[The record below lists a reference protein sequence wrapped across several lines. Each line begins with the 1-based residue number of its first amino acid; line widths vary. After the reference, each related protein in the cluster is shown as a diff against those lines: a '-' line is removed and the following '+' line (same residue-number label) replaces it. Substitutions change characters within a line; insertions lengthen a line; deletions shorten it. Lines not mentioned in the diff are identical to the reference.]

1 MLVVIRGA
9 GDLASGI
16 AYRLR
21 RANFDIIMTE
31 IAQPTC
37 IRQTVAFSTAIGR
50 GSQTVEGVTGR
61 LCDGEEE
68 IDRALDAGEIAVVV
82 DEEGAVIQRRKP
94 FAAVDAILAKRNLGT
109 SIDMAPVVVGVGPGF
124 TAGVDCHY
132 AVETKRGHYLGKV
145 LEEGSPIP
153 NTGEPGNI
161 GGFTS
166 ERIIRASGDGVFLPL
181 AAIGDRV
188 EAGQLVARAGESPV
202 YASISGIVRGML
214 SPGISVTTGFKCG
227 DIDPRCALDHCF
239 TISDK
244 ARAIGGGVLE
254 AIMRRIHL

>member
-61 LCDGEEE
+61 LCAGEEE

-82 DEEGAVIQRRKP
+82 DEEGEVIQRLKHID
-94 FAAVDAILAKRNLGT
+94 AVDAILAKRNLGT
-109 SIDMAPVVVGVGPGF
+109 S
-124 TAGVDCHY
+124 
-132 AVETKRGHYLGKV
+132 K
-145 LEEGSPIP
+145 
-153 NTGEPGNI
+153 
-161 GGFTS
+161 
-166 ERIIRASGDGVFLPL
+166 
-181 AAIGDRV
+181 
-188 EAGQLVARAGESPV
+188 
-202 YASISGIVRGML
+202 
-214 SPGISVTTGFKCG
+214 
-227 DIDPRCALDHCF
+227 
-239 TISDK
+239 
-244 ARAIGGGVLE
+244 
-254 AIMRRIHL
+254 